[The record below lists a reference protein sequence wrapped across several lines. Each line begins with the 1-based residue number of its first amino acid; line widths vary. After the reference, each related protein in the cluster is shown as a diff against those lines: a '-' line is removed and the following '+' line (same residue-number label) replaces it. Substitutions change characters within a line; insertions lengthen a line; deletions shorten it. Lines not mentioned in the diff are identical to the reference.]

1 MVVGYLVFILGKP
14 LLDGKGEP
22 PNPAYLAKPI
32 AGPINR
38 EHLIYFSA
46 IGALVL
52 INLLLRQSA
61 VIGSALSV
69 VTVVSLSYLGLYMAR
84 HCTPVERRRI
94 FLAFVLM
101 LGSVVFWA
109 LFEQAG
115 SSMSLFADRNTNLD
129 MVSSP
134 VQFSLF
140 GHTLFLGTKA
150 MLDAAHLAP
159 SQVWWVDMAMTSSQ
173 TQSINPGFILI
184 GAPIFAALWAYL
196 GRRRADPPPMFKF
209 AIALLQVG
217 AGFMFLVWGAQFAD
231 ANFRLPLYFLVGAY
245 LLHTTGELCLSP
257 VGLSTVSRLSPQ
269 ALVATMLALWSLS
282 SAWARFFSGKIAA
295 MAGSETLGG
304 QVLDPAAA
312 LQSAITVFTWIGAV
326 GIAAGVVFLVVGPF
340 IRHWGE
346 AEDEAVEPVVVGAEA

>member
-1 MVVGYLVFILGKP
+1 ML
-14 LLDGKGEP
+14 
-22 PNPAYLAKPI
+22 
-32 AGPINR
+32 
-38 EHLIYFSA
+38 
-46 IGALVL
+46 LVL
-52 INLLLRQSA
+52 FLTA
-61 VIGSALSV
+61 VSV
-69 VTVVSLSYLGLYMAR
+69 L
-84 HCTPVERRRI
+84 
-94 FLAFVLM
+94 
-101 LGSVVFWA
+101 FWA

-129 MVSSP
+129 IVSSP
-134 VQFSLF
+134 IQLSLF
-140 GHTLFLGTKA
+140 GQTLFLGTKA
-150 MLDAAHLAP
+150 MLDAAHLLP
-159 SQVWWVDMAMTSSQ
+159 TQVWWIDMSMTSSQ

-217 AGFMFLVWGAQFAD
+217 AGFMLLVWGAQFAD

-257 VGLSTVSRLSPQ
+257 VGLSVVSRLSPQ

-326 GIAAGVVFLVVGPF
+326 GMAAGVVFLIVGPF

-346 AEDEAVEPVVVGAEA
+346 DADEVVEPAGVRVGA